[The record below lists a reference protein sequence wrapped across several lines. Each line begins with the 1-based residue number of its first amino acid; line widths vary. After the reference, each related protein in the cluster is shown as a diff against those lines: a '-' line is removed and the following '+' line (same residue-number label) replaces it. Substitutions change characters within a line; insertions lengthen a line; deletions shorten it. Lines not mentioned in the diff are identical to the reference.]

1 MLWDRRII
9 STFKSKF
16 DHWIC
21 SFCTP
26 IVSVTIWFINH
37 GNQIH
42 TRWQMSFL
50 SLKFEY
56 SEKHT
61 NLKKFFHL
69 EFDVTQNVQTL
80 IEKKWCIDLKKMTCI
95 QNKNPLSKLIS
106 PQALWRS
113 VWVWLHTK
121 TNTVI
126 TCVVASDICKLS
138 FNSRIVHVE
147 KVLAKYL
154 G

>member
-1 MLWDRRII
+1 MTQKLKNAGTGYLLWDHWII
-9 STFKSKF
+9 STIKSKF
-16 DHWIC
+16 EHRFSWIC

-26 IVSVTIWFINH
+26 IVFVAIWFINRV
-37 GNQIH
+37 NQIH
-42 TRWQMSFL
+42 TIWQMSFL

-56 SEKHT
+56 SKKHT
-61 NLKKFFHL
+61 NLKKKIFHL

-113 VWVWLHTK
+113 VWVYTP
-121 TNTVI
+121 
-126 TCVVASDICKLS
+126 KLTQ
-138 FNSRIVHVE
+138 
-147 KVLAKYL
+147 
-154 G
+154 